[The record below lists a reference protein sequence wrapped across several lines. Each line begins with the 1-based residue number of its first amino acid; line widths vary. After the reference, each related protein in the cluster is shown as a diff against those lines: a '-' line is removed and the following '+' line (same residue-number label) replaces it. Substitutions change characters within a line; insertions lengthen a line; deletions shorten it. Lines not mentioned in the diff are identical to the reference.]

1 VNFADALEDIKKYGQ
16 LAHEKDQTT
25 LKDVAIEEF
34 KLADETMD
42 LVAID
47 GSHSFILDLSGIKL
61 AVIRVCA
68 LEYKFVVGT
77 KTGFKLKKKPHIVER
92 PIVVSSHEEFVE
104 TQSELYKKVFEHAR
118 RSKLNTYSYIA
129 NELRRFE
136 EYKLLNQVSGNTSGQ
151 LLALDGALT
160 IPPPFLSEFSDMMEN
175 TIEKCKDHENI
186 LLGVSKDSETHA
198 FGSPSTDEEL
208 LFKVKKQGHLY
219 VKVNLEGSYIRY
231 GDVYFAKLH
240 PMAMKWFRIDIETK
254 EHPDRVFPIL
264 AHYARSELC
273 PGYIYP
279 LLEAHRLAVMVR
291 RLHDIYEKNI
301 IALAPKYG
309 ISLGD
314 ILRGRTDIEGSKM
327 RMFHE
332 FLDMVSK

>member
-1 VNFADALEDIKKYGQ
+1 MNFADALEDIKRYSH

-34 KLADETMD
+34 KLADETRD

-47 GSHSFILDLSGIKL
+47 GSHSFILDLAGIKL

-68 LEYKFVVGT
+68 LEYTFVVGT
-77 KTGFKLKKKPHIVER
+77 KTGFKLKNSSIVER
-92 PIVVSSHEEFVE
+92 PIVISAHEEFVE
-104 TQSELYKKVFEHAR
+104 GQSELYKSIFEHAR
-118 RSKLNTYSYIA
+118 RSKLNTYSYMA

-136 EYKLLNQVSGNTSGQ
+136 EYKLLNQVSGNTSGE

-160 IPPPFLSEFSDMMEN
+160 IPPPFLSEFSDMMED
-175 TIEKCKDHENI
+175 TIQRCKDHENVLI
-186 LLGVSKDSETHA
+186 GVSKDSETHA

-208 LFKVKKQGHLY
+208 LLKVEKQGYLY
-219 VKVNLEGSYIRY
+219 VKANLEGTYIRY
-231 GDVYFAKLH
+231 GDVYFARLH

-254 EHPDRVFPIL
+254 ERPERVFPLL

-291 RLHDIYEKNI
+291 RLHDIYEKSI

-309 ISLGD
+309 ISLGE

-332 FLDMVSK
+332 FLDRVSR

>member
-1 VNFADALEDIKKYGQ
+1 MNFADALEDIKKYGQ

-25 LKDVAIEEF
+25 LKDVAMEEF
-34 KLADETMD
+34 KLAEETMD

-47 GSHSFILDLSGIKL
+47 GSHSFILDLAGIKL

-77 KTGFKLKKKPHIVER
+77 KIGFKLKKSSIVER

-104 TQSELYKKVFEHAR
+104 GQSELYKNVFEHAR

-136 EYKLLNQVSGNTSGQ
+136 EYKLLNQVSGNTSGE

-160 IPPPFLSEFSDMMEN
+160 IPPPFLSEFSDMMED

-219 VKVNLEGSYIRY
+219 VKVNLEGDYIRY

-279 LLEAHRLAVMVR
+279 LLEAHRVAVMVR

-332 FLDMVSK
+332 FLDRVSK